1 MQNSDDCHF
10 SSFHV
15 AGISYKKS
23 DASLRGKFAVNK
35 LQYQSLLLNKSAN
48 KQDSFFI
55 LSTCNRTEIYGLA
68 KSADELAALLCT
80 VTEGSLAE
88 FDKIAYKFKGEH
100 AVRHLF
106 NVASGMDSQILGDY
120 EITGQLKTCI
130 KESKIAGR
138 LNNFTERLINEVYA
152 ASKEIRTKT
161 VFSSGT
167 VSVSFAAI
175 QFIKNKFSILSD
187 KQILLIGTGKIGTN
201 TCRNILDYLPGAK
214 LTVVN
219 RSTEKAQELANEF
232 KINYVPY
239 TEMHTSLQQSDIVI
253 VSTQSPEYVVSK
265 KDFTGNS
272 FPSLFID
279 MSVPCNINRDISDL
293 PGTCLTGVDE
303 LSKINDA
310 TLFRRSQEIPL
321 VTNII
326 DKHIAE
332 FAGWYRHR
340 ANVPK
345 LIQMKNH
352 LHQISKHSCPASG
365 THRKNKEQDIQKTLN
380 GLAVKLQKEP
390 LAGCNYLQALSA
402 FLKTH
407 SN

>member
-1 MQNSDDCHF
+1 MQNPGDCHF

-35 LQYQSLLLNKSAN
+35 LQYQSLLLDKTN
-48 KQDSFFI
+48 KQHISFFI

-68 KSADELAALLCT
+68 KNAEELAKILCT
-80 VTEGSLAE
+80 VTEGSLLE
-88 FDKIAYKFKGEH
+88 FDSIAYKFRGEQ

-106 NVASGMDSQILGDY
+106 NVASGMDSQLLGDY
-120 EITGQLKTCI
+120 EITGQLKVCI
-130 KESKIAGR
+130 KESKAAGR
-138 LNNFTERLINEVYA
+138 LNNFIERLTNEVYA
-152 ASKEIRTKT
+152 ACKEIRTKT

-167 VSVSFAAI
+167 VSVSFAAM
-175 QFIKNKFSILSD
+175 QFIKEKFNNLTDKRILV
-187 KQILLIGTGKIGTN
+187 IGTGKIGTN
-201 TCRNILDYLPGAK
+201 TCRNILDYLPAAK

-219 RSTEKAQELANEF
+219 RSSEKAQDLAKEF
-232 KINYVPY
+232 NINYVPY
-239 TEMHTSLQQSDIVI
+239 SAIKESLQQTDIVI
-253 VSTQSPEYVVSK
+253 VSTQSPDYVVSK
-265 KDFTGNS
+265 NDFVGPHH
-272 FPSLFID
+272 PSLFID
-279 MSVPCNINRDISDL
+279 MSVPCNINNDVTEL
-293 PGTCLTGVDE
+293 PGVCLTGVDE

-310 TLFRRSQEIPL
+310 TLCRRSEEIPL
-321 VTNII
+321 VQKII

-332 FAGWYRHR
+332 FSGWYKHR
-340 ANVPK
+340 ENVPK
-345 LIQMKNH
+345 LIHMKKH
-352 LHQISKHSCPASG
+352 LHQISKQSCPASG
-365 THRKNKEQDIQKTLN
+365 NPGKDQASDIQKTLN